1 MSIISLKKV
10 DIIFGTN
17 AKIVFPLLDRG
28 DTLESIQKNTNHV
41 VAVRNVNLSIKRGE
55 VFVLMGLSGSGKSSL
70 LRCMNGLNNV
80 SRGEVEV
87 NGLNIANCS
96 TKTLRDLRRKHVSM
110 VFQKFNLLPWRTVE
124 QNVAIG
130 LELQG
135 LPLKTKDE
143 QVSSS
148 LELVGLSKWRKY
160 YPAQLSG
167 GMQQRVGLARA
178 LSTKA
183 EILLMDE
190 PFSAL
195 DPVIR
200 TELQNELLRLQ
211 DELKKTIVFVSH
223 DLKEALRIGN
233 QVAIMRNG
241 AIVQVGKPDDITA
254 NPADEY
260 VKRFVANA

>member
-1 MSIISLKKV
+1 MSIISLKNV
-10 DIIFGTN
+10 DIIFGSN
-17 AKIVFPLLDRG
+17 AKIVLPLLDRG
-28 DTLESIQKNTNHV
+28 DALESIQQNTNHV
-41 VAVRNVNLSIKRGE
+41 VAVRNVTLSVERGE

-70 LRCMNGLNNV
+70 ARCMNGLNKV
-80 SRGEVEV
+80 SRGKIKVSDISV
-87 NGLNIANCS
+87 GDCNS
-96 TKTLRDLRRKHVSM
+96 KTLRALRREHVSM

-124 QNVAIG
+124 QNVALG

-135 LPLKTKDE
+135 LSLKIKDDK
-143 QVSSS
+143 VSSS
-148 LELVGLSKWRKY
+148 LELVGLTPWKKY

-178 LSTKA
+178 LSTGA

-233 QVAIMRNG
+233 KIAIMRSG
-241 AIVQVGKPDDITA
+241 EIVQVGTPEDISA
-254 NPADEY
+254 NPADDY